1 MRETIVQNWAT
12 FALALISASSSLWVT
27 WTKRRNNPA
36 IPGQP
41 FPANWSETQRWAS
54 LILSKQ
60 NSPTTF
66 NSRPGEG
73 LGKPS
78 TQTRFSSLGDWLA
91 PAIVWILVAMMV
103 IAIAAFLL
111 GEK

>member
-1 MRETIVQNWAT
+1 MTETIIHSWAE
-12 FALALISASSSLWVT
+12 FALILISASSSVWAV
-27 WTKRRNNPA
+27 WAKRRNNPA
-36 IPGQP
+36 FPGQP
-41 FPANWSETQRWAS
+41 LPANWSETQRWAS

-60 NSPTTF
+60 NSPSTF

-73 LGKPS
+73 LGRPS
-78 TQTRFSSLGDWLA
+78 AQTRFSSLGDWLA

-103 IAIAAFLL
+103 TAIAAFLL